1 MNLLVPIWRVR
12 LLPTVSAPFDVIRA
26 ACGRNKLLALFLS
39 HLLPVFKLYVS
50 EDPTVHEGESSKKSY
65 FPVIFA
71 DYSISRIRHLG
82 PEEQRVFRIAIV
94 HPGLVRNCV
103 SHPPTTETCFA
114 SKSNVTIEHLSII
127 EGAISHP

>member
-1 MNLLVPIWRVR
+1 MVGS

-26 ACGRNKLLALFLS
+26 ACGRNKLR
-39 HLLPVFKLYVS
+39 LLPVFEQHVS
-50 EDPTVHEGESSKKSY
+50 EDPTVHEEKSSKKSY

-94 HPGLVRNCV
+94 HPGLIRNRV

-114 SKSNVTIEHLSII
+114 LKSNVTVEHLSII
-127 EGAISHP
+127 EGTISHP